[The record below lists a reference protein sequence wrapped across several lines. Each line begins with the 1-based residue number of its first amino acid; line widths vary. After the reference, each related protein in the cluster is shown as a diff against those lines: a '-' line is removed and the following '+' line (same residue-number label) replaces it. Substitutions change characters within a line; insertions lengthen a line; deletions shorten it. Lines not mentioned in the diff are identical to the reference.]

1 MSSIQPFQ
9 QLVMTAQRAIA
20 VTPIDHPKINQTVQ
34 AIEHYFRNQI
44 LAIAIDP
51 DPHQA
56 IHVEINKQLRLLR
69 TDLLFLRSAQQADT
83 QAQRLGQMRDRLTL
97 LERYCEMI
105 LGES

>member
-1 MSSIQPFQ
+1 
-9 QLVMTAQRAIA
+9 MTAQQAIVA
-20 VTPIDHPKINQTVQ
+20 TPIDRPTINQTVQ

-44 LAIAIDP
+44 LAATSVTDD

-56 IHVEINKQLRLLR
+56 IHVEINKQLRLLK

-97 LERYCEMI
+97 LERYGEMI
-105 LGES
+105 LGESYGG